1 MKAVCHVK
9 LPQFP
14 PSLTPLD
21 VARGANGRFLLNSKS
36 AWEGRSPPQHPNCE
50 IPGGDRKAI
59 NRQSALGG
67 GGEGGV
73 GEGGGMKPDLLYFLP
88 LLKGTLYSFWME
100 QFGDIHCRITIRAMG
115 G

>member
-21 VARGANGRFLLNSKS
+21 VARGANGRFLLNLKS
-36 AWEGRSPPQHPNCE
+36 AWEGRSPP
-50 IPGGDRKAI
+50 DRKAI
-59 NRQSALGG
+59 NRQTALG

-73 GEGGGMKPDLLYFLP
+73 GEGGGV
-88 LLKGTLYSFWME
+88 
-100 QFGDIHCRITIRAMG
+100 
-115 G
+115 

>member
-1 MKAVCHVK
+1 MRQ

-14 PSLTPLD
+14 PSLTPPD
-21 VARGANGRFLLNSKS
+21 VARGANGHFLLNSKIS
-36 AWEGRSPPQHPNCE
+36 LGGRVPPPPTTPNCEILEE

-73 GEGGGMKPDLLYFLP
+73 GEGGGYE
-88 LLKGTLYSFWME
+88 T
-100 QFGDIHCRITIRAMG
+100 
-115 G
+115 

>member
-1 MKAVCHVK
+1 VK

-36 AWEGRSPPQHPNCE
+36 AWEGRSPPPPQHPNCE

-67 GGEGGV
+67 GGGRGRGGGEGGV
-73 GEGGGMKPDLLYFLP
+73 GEGGGYE
-88 LLKGTLYSFWME
+88 T
-100 QFGDIHCRITIRAMG
+100 
-115 G
+115 